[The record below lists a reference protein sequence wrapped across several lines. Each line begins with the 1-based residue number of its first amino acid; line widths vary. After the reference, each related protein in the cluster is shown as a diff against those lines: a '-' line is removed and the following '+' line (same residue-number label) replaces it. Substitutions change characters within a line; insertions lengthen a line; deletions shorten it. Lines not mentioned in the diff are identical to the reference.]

1 MGFASG
7 KKNSMKAVILAGG
20 KGTRL
25 KPYTTVIPKPLVPV
39 GEKAILEILITRL
52 RKEGVDEV
60 FICLNHFAE
69 IIMAFFGDGS
79 RFGLKINYS
88 LEDEPLGTVAPVKL
102 IQGLPENFLVMNGD
116 LLTDLPFHQLFNYH
130 LKNQAL
136 LTVSTYTRKTKID
149 FGVIDVD
156 PVSLHATGFREKP
169 EYTFEVSMGVY
180 VMNREVLEFVPPHT
194 HFGFDD
200 LMLTLLD
207 RKQPAKIF
215 PYQGYWLDI
224 GRPDDYEKA
233 NEDIEMLNKLL

>member
-1 MGFASG
+1 
-7 KKNSMKAVILAGG
+7 MKAVILAGG

-52 RKEGVDEV
+52 QHEGVEEV
-60 FICLNHFAE
+60 YICLNHFAE

-88 LEDEPLGTVAPVKL
+88 LEDEPLGTVGPVKL
-102 IQGLPENFLVMNGD
+102 ISGLPDHFLVMNGD
-116 LLTDLPFHQLFNYH
+116 LLTDLPFRDLYDYH
-130 LKNQAL
+130 LKGNSL
-136 LTVSTYTRKTKID
+136 LTVSTYTRRTKID

-156 PVSLHATGFREKP
+156 PVSHFATGFREKP
-169 EYTFEVSMGVY
+169 EFVFEVSMGVY
-180 VMNREVLEFVPPHT
+180 VMNRQVLDYVPSAT

-200 LMLTLLD
+200 LMLALLEK
-207 RKQPAKIF
+207 KQPAKTF
-215 PYQGYWLDI
+215 PYRGYWLDI

-233 NEDIEMLNKLL
+233 NADIEKLNSLL

>member
-1 MGFASG
+1 
-7 KKNSMKAVILAGG
+7 MKAVILAGG

-52 RKEGVDEV
+52 QKEGVDEV

-88 LEDEPLGTVAPVKL
+88 LEEEPMGTVAPVKL
-102 IQGLPENFLVMNGD
+102 INGLPEDFLVMNGD
-116 LLTDLPFHQLFNYH
+116 LLTDLPFHELFSYH
-130 LKNQAL
+130 LKSHAL
-136 LTVSTYTRKTKID
+136 LTVSTFTRKTKID

-156 PVSLHATGFREKP
+156 PVSLLATGFREKP
-169 EYTFEVSMGVY
+169 EYTFDVSMGVY
-180 VMNREVLEFVPPHT
+180 VMKREVLDFVPPKT
-194 HFGFDD
+194 YFGFDN
-200 LMLTLLD
+200 LMLTLLE
-207 RKQPAKIF
+207 KKCPAKIF
-215 PYQGYWLDI
+215 PYEGYWLDI

-233 NEDIEMLNKLL
+233 NEDIEMLSKRL

>member
-1 MGFASG
+1 
-7 KKNSMKAVILAGG
+7 MKAIILAGG

-52 RKEGVDEV
+52 KKEGVDEV

-88 LEDEPLGTVAPVKL
+88 LEDEPLGTVAPIKL
-102 IQGLPENFLVMNGD
+102 INGLPDNFLVMNGD
-116 LLTDLPFHQLFNYH
+116 LLTDLPFHELFDYH
-130 LKNQAL
+130 MNGKAL
-136 LTVSTYTRKTKID
+136 LTVSTFTRKNKID

-156 PVSLHATGFREKP
+156 PVSLFATGFREKP
-169 EYTFEVSMGVY
+169 EYTFDVSMGVY
-180 VMNREVLEFVPPHT
+180 AMNRDVLEFVPPGT
-194 HFGFDD
+194 HFGFDN
-200 LMLTLLD
+200 LMLTLLEKK
-207 RKQPAKIF
+207 RPAKIF
-215 PYQGYWLDI
+215 PYGGYWLDI

-233 NEDIEMLNKLL
+233 NEDIEKLNKLL